1 MQEPTNME
9 ELLDRIE
16 SAVGDDNRITFD
28 EILDHVG
35 HRSFGPLIL
44 LAGLVT
50 VMPIVGDIPGM
61 SATMGLFVLLT
72 SGQMLLRRDHFWLP
86 AWLLNRSVTKGKLCK
101 ALGWM
106 QKPARFLD
114 KLLRP
119 RLKLFVNG
127 GGTMA
132 IALVCTVIA
141 LFMPAMEFI
150 PFSANGAGLALTAF
164 GLALI
169 GRDGLIA
176 VFALIVTGG
185 TLGLL
190 GYNLLTG

>member
-16 SAVGDDNRITFD
+16 GAVGEDNRISFD
-28 EILDHVG
+28 EILDQVG

-50 VMPIVGDIPGM
+50 VMPVIGDIPGM
-61 SATMGLFVLLT
+61 SATMGVFVLLT

-86 AWLLNRSVTKGKLCK
+86 QWLLRRSVAKNKLCK
-101 ALGWM
+101 VLGWA

-176 VFALIVTGG
+176 VFALLVTGG